1 MAEHGKSENHQAP
14 SGEPAATSARVF
26 ISYASHDAEK
36 AEKVCSALE
45 AAGFH
50 CWIAPRDV
58 VPGTLYADGIVGAID
73 ESGILVLILSK
84 EAVASAH
91 VGKELERATSKRH
104 PIIALRLDT
113 SPLNRAFEYFLNES
127 QWIEVGAGGTDV
139 AIAKLV
145 EAVGRHLAPGSA
157 PALPQASS
165 APARKPAVSRRVWGI
180 AGVFIVLALVAAYFV
195 VDKVWLRGKGAAAG
209 HATVPVADK
218 SIAVLPFVDMSE
230 KKDQEYFGD
239 GMAEEIIDLL
249 VKIPGLKVIGRT
261 SSFQFKGKTED
272 LRNIGTQLGVTY
284 VLEGSVRKSGDRLRV
299 TAQLINSRDGTHL
312 LSQTY
317 ERDLRDV
324 LKTQDEIAI
333 KVARALE
340 TEVLTRDFIS
350 RPALRNTEAYTLYL
364 QGQHAG
370 DRFEPQG
377 WEQAVNDFKRA
388 FDLDP
393 TFTEAAAAVAEFSQ
407 YGGQVGYI
415 RPDVAFEQTR
425 RFAEL
430 ALKLDPNFV
439 SAHALLGSIY
449 GSYAWDWRAAD
460 KEIKVAL
467 GLAPNDSDTLWAAT
481 VLSLTLGRWDDGVK
495 FAIAMQEV
503 NPLDPNGY
511 YWLSWG
517 QMRRG
522 RLAEAEAAIR
532 RALELAPTYTFG
544 PYNLG
549 LVLLARSQP
558 EAALQAFSQEPLES
572 ARLIGSALAY
582 FALGRQADSDAAL
595 AKVLKSDGIFSSGI
609 ATVYA
614 FRGETGEAFKW
625 LDRAYAQKDPLLY
638 GIKYRTEFDKL
649 HDDPRY
655 KALLKK
661 MNLPE

>member
-1 MAEHGKSENHQAP
+1 MTEESLNQT
-14 SGEPAATSARVF
+14 SGSDVF
-26 ISYASHDAEK
+26 VSYASQDASVANSIVE
-36 AEKVCSALE
+36 SLE
-45 AAGFH
+45 AQGLR

-58 VPGTLYADGIVGAID
+58 KPGAQYADAIVRAIN
-73 ESGILVLILSK
+73 EAKALVLVMSGS
-84 EAVASAH
+84 AVDSAH
-91 VGKELERATSKRH
+91 VAREVERAASKRK
-104 PIIALRLDT
+104 PIIPFRIDAA
-113 SPLNRAFEYFLNES
+113 PLNPELEYFLSNA
-127 QWIEVGAGGTDV
+127 QWIEVP
-139 AIAKLV
+139 KLGMSAALARLK
-145 EAVGRHLAPGSA
+145 EAVGEGSA
-157 PALPQASS
+157 SSPHQTAPQRPIRGIGRRVVLPGAIVIALGLLIAVGVHFWGSKQGAQ
-165 APARKPAVSRRVWGI
+165 APAVAGI
-180 AGVFIVLALVAAYFV
+180 
-195 VDKVWLRGKGAAAG
+195 
-209 HATVPVADK
+209 TDK

-272 LRNIGTQLGVTY
+272 LRTIGTQLGVAY

-317 ERDLRDV
+317 DRDLRDV

-393 TFTEAAAAVAEFSQ
+393 SFTEAAAAVAGFSQ

-415 RPDVAFEQTR
+415 PPDVAFEQAR
-425 RFAEL
+425 QFAEL

-439 SAHALLGSIY
+439 SAHAVLGSIY
-449 GSYAWDWRAAD
+449 GSYAWDWPAAD

-467 GLAPNDSDTLWAAT
+467 GLAPNDSETLWAAT
-481 VLSLTLGRWDDGVK
+481 VLSLTLGRWDDGVRY
-495 FAIAMQEV
+495 AITMQEV
-503 NPLDPNGY
+503 DPLNPNGY
-511 YWLSWG
+511 FWLSLG

-522 RLAEAEAAIR
+522 RFAEAEAAIL
-532 RALELAPTYTFG
+532 RALELSPTYTFG
-544 PYNLG
+544 PYTLG
-549 LVLLARSQP
+549 LILLARNQA
-558 EAALQAFSQEPLES
+558 EAALAAFLKEPRDAS
-572 ARLIGSALAY
+572 RIGGSALAY
-582 FALGRQADSDAAL
+582 FALGRKAESDAAL
-595 AKVLKSDGIFSSGI
+595 ALRIKDYGNFAIGI
-609 ATVYA
+609 AKIYA
-614 FRGETGEAFKW
+614 FRGESDEAFKW
-625 LDRAYAQKDPLLY
+625 LDRAYERKDALLY
-638 GIKYRTEFDKL
+638 GIKFAPEFDKL
-649 HDDPRY
+649 HGDPRY
-655 KALLKK
+655 KAFLKK